1 MTLTTEP
8 HGKVGPTTGP
18 TGGGPRR
25 VPTAWLV
32 GALPVAVMA
41 ILVVYPVVLLIS
53 NAVEDGS
60 GRFSIAEWRVLF
72 GNPVFLDTIATTVRV
87 AAIATVGC
95 IVVGTFL
102 AIVIAYVP
110 FRGARVVTAALNVYL
125 SFPSFLI
132 TLALVF
138 IWGNVGIVNGALSTA
153 SGGTA
158 PPIHLLDTQ
167 WGVILAEVTYF
178 TPFVVRPVLS
188 ALEVMDRSQVE
199 VAESLG
205 AGPARIVRTLILPE
219 IAPALLA
226 GGALVLMRTMNEF
239 GIVLFAGAKDVTTL
253 PTLVYSQ
260 AISRGNYQVAAIAAL
275 VNIVLSLGLYLL
287 YRQITARA
295 LGGNRA
301 R

>member
-1 MTLTTEP
+1 
-8 HGKVGPTTGP
+8 
-18 TGGGPRR
+18 
-25 VPTAWLV
+25 
-32 GALPVAVMA
+32 MA
-41 ILVVYPVVLLIS
+41 ILVVYPVLLLIS
-53 NAVEDGS
+53 NAADDGS
-60 GRFSIAEWRVLF
+60 GRFSVAEWGVLF
-72 GNPVFLDTIATTVRV
+72 GNQVFLDTIATTVRV

-102 AIVIAYVP
+102 AIVIASVP
-110 FRGARVVTAALNVYL
+110 FRGARFVTAALNVYL

-138 IWGNVGIVNGALSTA
+138 IWGNVGIVNGALTAA

-219 IAPALLA
+219 VAPALLA

-239 GIVLFAGAKDVTTL
+239 GIVLFAGAKDVSTL

>member
-1 MTLTTEP
+1 MTI
-8 HGKVGPTTGP
+8 TTGTQHSAP
-18 TGGGPRR
+18 TRTAVRSGSPR
-25 VPTAWLV
+25 PATSWLI
-32 GALPVAVMA
+32 GALPIAVMA
-41 ILVVYPVVLLIS
+41 ILVVYPVLLLVG
-53 NAVEDGS
+53 NAVEDSS
-60 GRFSIAEWRVLF
+60 GGFSVAEWSVLF
-72 GNPVFLDTIATTVRV
+72 QNPVFIDTILTTVRV
-87 AAIATVGC
+87 AVIATIGC
-95 IVVGTFL
+95 IVIGTFL

-138 IWGNVGIVNGALSTA
+138 IWGNVGIVNGAIDAAT
-153 SGGTA
+153 GGSA
-158 PPIHLLDTQ
+158 PPLHLLDSQ

-205 AGPARIVRTLILPE
+205 AGPTRIVGTLILPE
-219 IAPALLA
+219 VAPALLA

-295 LGGNRA
+295 LGGSRA